1 MKNIKK
7 KIEDV
12 MLNKIFVPT
21 YKDTAGKAE
30 REINLYPIL
39 SDTMIQ
45 ASISATNSS
54 IRRGKYKYRKST
66 V

>member
-21 YKDTAGKAE
+21 YKATAGKAE
-30 REINLYPIL
+30 CEINLYSIL

-45 ASISATNSS
+45 VSISATNSS
-54 IRRGKYKYRKST
+54 IRRGEYKYRKSA